1 MHGSAAAAPS
11 AQCFLLCPVLP
22 ELAAQEVVSVRAA
35 QAEAEAEGSPGET
48 SQGYAQPRLASIF
61 GVPHLRAVG
70 GGPGLPPAMPSARRR
85 ANNPQRKG
93 HNNQPVVADTAAA
106 EGGGEAGRAQQSEGG
121 GGGGGGSFMKEG
133 AWGGGR

>member
-1 MHGSAAAAPS
+1 MRRRQKKKQKEALERQAKGTLSPASHP
-11 AQCFLLCPVLP
+11 FLESLTCVLW
-22 ELAAQEVVSVRAA
+22 
-35 QAEAEAEGSPGET
+35 
-48 SQGYAQPRLASIF
+48 
-61 GVPHLRAVG
+61 

-93 HNNQPVVADTAAA
+93 HNNQPVVADPATA